1 MAEIDARLPQL
12 ELIRPWDAVILA
24 AGDFPSSARA
34 LQALREAPH
43 LVCCDGAWEGLRDAG
58 LKADR
63 VIGDGDSLTAAD
75 KAELGETFVHISEQ
89 ESNDLTK
96 ALRYA
101 SAQGWTR
108 LLLLGATG
116 KREDHTLG
124 NISLLVRYN
133 RMGLRTAML
142 TDRGLF
148 IIGQSDAE
156 YTACKGQQISVFN
169 IDCCHLSSEGLVYPV
184 RPFDHLWQGTLNEAQ
199 GETFR
204 LQADGCYL
212 LYCVADDTAG

>member
-96 ALRYA
+96 AVRYA

-116 KREDHTLG
+116 KRED
-124 NISLLVRYN
+124 NRYRSSISTAATCRQRAWSTRYGLLITYGKVRST
-133 RMGLRTAML
+133 RPRERPSACRPTAAISSIALPM
-142 TDRGLF
+142 TP
-148 IIGQSDAE
+148 QAKSD
-156 YTACKGQQISVFN
+156 
-169 IDCCHLSSEGLVYPV
+169 
-184 RPFDHLWQGTLNEAQ
+184 
-199 GETFR
+199 
-204 LQADGCYL
+204 
-212 LYCVADDTAG
+212 